1 MVFNNPKYEFKT
13 EITSLLTSSS
23 DDIVVTGSANH
34 DEGYAPL
41 GPMQVT
47 ELEDTLDDE
56 VVEEFTAD
64 LRVDGDSEESVTL
77 VEDGEEVYD
86 EIDHELVDEDSN
98 VQFSDPAD
106 PTIVSDEDEVS
117 MVYNV
122 EIDESE
128 IDDRTEDYTLGT
140 ANVVQHAVGDQLFDV
155 TLNIP
160 AEAE

>member
-1 MVFNNPKYEFKT
+1 
-13 EITSLLTSSS
+13 
-23 DDIVVTGSANH
+23 
-34 DEGYAPL
+34 
-41 GPMQVT
+41 MQVT